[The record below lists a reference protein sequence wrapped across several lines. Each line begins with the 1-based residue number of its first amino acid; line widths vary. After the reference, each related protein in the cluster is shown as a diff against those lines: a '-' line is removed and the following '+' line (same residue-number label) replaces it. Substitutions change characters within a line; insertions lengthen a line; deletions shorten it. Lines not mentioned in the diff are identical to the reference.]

1 MDFYIYILAL
11 ILVILSQSL
20 LTNSYQKYRKVQ
32 TIRGLKGYEVA
43 NYILKHNGIYD
54 VSVEPSNNG
63 TLSDH
68 YDPKQK
74 IVRLSSDIY
83 YNSSIA
89 SVAVAAHEVGHAIQ
103 HAQGYSFIALRNMLL
118 PATQIAS
125 QLGWYSLIFGL
136 MLAFE
141 PLVWIG
147 IVSLVIILLFQLITL
162 PIEFNASN
170 RAIKQLTNLGI
181 IELNETSAA
190 RNVLN
195 AAAFTYVASL
205 LSTIL
210 HIIRIL
216 IRRNRRR

>member
-68 YDPKQK
+68 YDPKRK
-74 IVRLSSDIY
+74 IVSLSSDIY